1 MTSTRVWTKAAGF
14 AVVASLATAVATPV
28 EAADFYKGKTVKI
41 VVGYSPGGGYDLY
54 ARNLGRYLGRH
65 IAGKP
70 NVIVQNMTGAG
81 SLRAA
86 NYMYNIAPKDGT
98 QMATFTRG
106 VPLLSLT
113 TKDKN
118 LRYDPVKF
126 TWIGSTASY
135 ADDAYLLTVRRDKGI
150 KSVRELMGANPKQVT
165 FGATNFGSTGTDVP
179 LVLKETLGINIRLV
193 HGYPGGSAIN
203 LAIARNEV
211 HGRAQGLSSLRSM
224 GGDWRKDR
232 IALVQ
237 FARGN
242 VRHQDLK
249 DVPTARELATR
260 EEDRALID
268 MLETAFFM
276 ARPYAAPPGIPADRT
291 KILRTA
297 FTAAQKDPGYVR
309 DAGKLR
315 LDVSPKT
322 GAEVDKIVA
331 RIMAMPPKLIKR
343 YSDILAN
350 PKAEPR
356 KVTWTVVSG
365 IISKRSGRKG
375 KKVQFKIAGQKKA
388 IKTKIRKRY
397 TKVKINGK
405 KAKGKAVK
413 VGMACKIWYEGPKS
427 TAGKLECT
435 K

>member
-1 MTSTRVWTKAAGF
+1 MTSTRIWTKAAGF

-54 ARNLGRYLGRH
+54 ARALGTFLGNH
-65 IAGKP
+65 IPGKP

-113 TKDKN
+113 AKDKN

-237 FARGN
+237 FARGD

-276 ARPYAAPPGIPADRT
+276 ARPYAAPPGIPAART

-297 FTAAQKDPGYVR
+297 FIAAQKDPGYIR
-309 DAGKLR
+309 HAGKLR

-331 RIMAMPPKLIKR
+331 RMMAMPPKLVKR

-356 KVTWTVVSG
+356 KVTWIKVSG
-365 IISKRSGRKG
+365 VVTSTGKKGRFKFKIDGKG
-375 KKVQFKIAGQKKA
+375 KAQKA
-388 IKTKIRKRY
+388 RMRGRY

-405 KAKGKAVK
+405 KAKSKAVK
-413 VGMACKIWYEGPKS
+413 KGMACNIWWEGPKS
-427 TAGKLECT
+427 TPGRVEC
-435 K
+435 KK

>member
-1 MTSTRVWTKAAGF
+1 MKKTTLLLSAVLAASTAM
-14 AVVASLATAVATPV
+14 AVSAS
-28 EAADFYKGKTVKI
+28 AADFYKGKTIRI

-54 ARNLGRYLGRH
+54 ARTLGRH
-65 IAGKP
+65 IGNHVP
-70 NVIVQNMTGAG
+70 GNPSVIVQNMTGAG

-86 NYMYNIAPKDGT
+86 NYIYNRAPKDGT

-135 ADDAYLLTVRRDKGI
+135 ADDAYLLTVRRDKGVT
-150 KSVRELMGANPKQVT
+150 SVRELMGKNPKQVT

-179 LVLKETLGINIRLV
+179 LVLKETLGLNIRLV

-203 LAIARNEV
+203 LAISRKEV
-211 HGRAQGLSSLRSM
+211 DGRAQGLSSLRSM

-232 IALVQ
+232 VALVQ
-237 FARGN
+237 FARGDS
-242 VRHQDLK
+242 RHPSLK
-249 DVPTARELATR
+249 NVPTARELATR
-260 EEDRALID
+260 AEDRALID

-291 KILRTA
+291 KILRKA
-297 FTAAQKDPGYVR
+297 FMASQKDPGYVK

-315 LDVSPKT
+315 LDVSPKS
-322 GAEVDKIVA
+322 GEEVDKIVA
-331 RIMAMPPKLIKR
+331 RIMAMPKKLVKR

-356 KVTWTVVSG
+356 KVNWKIVTGT
-365 IISKRSGRKG
+365 ISKVKKKG
-375 KKVQFKIAGQKKA
+375 KLDFKIAGKKKKY
-388 IKTKIRKRY
+388 KTRMRKGY

-405 KAKGKAVK
+405 KAKRKAVK
-413 VGMACKIWYEGPKS
+413 KGMTCKIWWEGNKS
-427 TAGKLECT
+427 TAGRLDCT